1 MKIAVAI
8 LFFTAVFVL
17 AAEQESPSTMSRPV
31 PSIGLDECMV
41 TSPSRFF
48 CTARADLRQ
57 RRANYPSS
65 RTLYLE
71 AIKERVPV
79 FDGKFKITQDV
90 TVSASKL
97 GDGARALFA
106 VGKRL
111 SIEGELQYQACDKT
125 VCYPPTSVPVKW
137 ELKIPPLDLTRSP
150 KALQHK
156 ASDKSSE
163 S

>member
-57 RRANYPSS
+57 RP
-65 RTLYLE
+65 
-71 AIKERVPV
+71 
-79 FDGKFKITQDV
+79 GK
-90 TVSASKL
+90 
-97 GDGARALFA
+97 
-106 VGKRL
+106 L
-111 SIEGELQYQACDKT
+111 SLVED
-125 VCYPPTSVPVKW
+125 
-137 ELKIPPLDLTRSP
+137 PLLRS
-150 KALQHK
+150 
-156 ASDKSSE
+156 D
-163 S
+163 